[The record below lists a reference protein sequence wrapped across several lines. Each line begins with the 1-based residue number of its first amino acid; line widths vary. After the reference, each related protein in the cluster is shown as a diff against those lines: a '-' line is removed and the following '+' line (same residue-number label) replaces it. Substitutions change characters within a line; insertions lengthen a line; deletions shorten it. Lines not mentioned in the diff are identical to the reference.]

1 MVADLLITN
10 GTLVTA
16 DTQYAADILVRD
28 GRIEA
33 ILNSGSAPAAREV
46 VDAVG
51 LYVLPG
57 AIDVH
62 THVRD
67 PGLTW
72 KETWTTASRAA
83 AVGGVTTIFDMPN
96 TDPIVATP
104 EAVHGKLAAAAAQSC
119 VDFGV
124 YGVVLESTLHMLR
137 PMHAAGAVAFKLMMA
152 TDNPRM
158 PTPCDGA
165 VLEALGILAD
175 LRLRTTVHAENG
187 AILRWREARLR
198 AEGRSDAGAHLA
210 QHIDIAAVEATSR
223 IALFAEWTGAAIHI
237 AHENTRHSL
246 PVIAAAKTR
255 GVDLTVETCPH
266 YLFLS
271 TDDVARVGGMEMR
284 VKPPVR
290 EPGHA
295 TPLFEALRSGLI
307 DMLSTDHAPH
317 LPAEKRRPSIWD
329 CAPGFPG
336 VETSM
341 ALMLREVNA
350 GRLTLSQYVR
360 MACTAPARAFGL
372 AMKGTLDPGRDADIV
387 LVDMGRRG
395 TVRGEKL
402 QSLGRLTPFDG
413 FALHGLP
420 VRTLVRGRTVALNGA
435 PVAAEGWGRP
445 VSPARSSTGFGSTA
459 QTRQ

>member
-1 MVADLLITN
+1 MPIADLLITN
-10 GTLVTA
+10 GTLVTP
-16 DTQYAADILVRD
+16 DTQYPADLLVRD

-33 ILNSGSAPAAREV
+33 ILASGVAAPAHQV
-46 VDAVG
+46 IDAAG
-51 LYVLPG
+51 LHVLPG

-72 KETWTTASRAA
+72 KETWTSASRAA

-96 TDPIVATP
+96 TDPVVATP
-104 EAVHGKLAAAAAQSC
+104 EVAGKLAAAQAQSC

-124 YGVVLESTLHMLR
+124 YGVVLESTLSTLR
-137 PMHAAGAVAFKLMMA
+137 AMQAAGAVAFKLMLA
-152 TDNPRM
+152 TDNPHM

-165 VLEALGILAD
+165 VLDALAILAD
-175 LRLRTTVHAENG
+175 LGLRTTVHAENN
-187 AILRWREARLR
+187 AILRWREAQLR
-198 AEGRSDAGAHLA
+198 AAGRIDLGAHLE

-246 PVIAAAKTR
+246 PVIAAAKAR
-255 GVDLTVETCPH
+255 GVDMTVETCPH

-271 TDDVARVGGMEMR
+271 TDDAVRVGGMAMR

-295 TPLFEALRSGLI
+295 EPLFDALRSGLI
-307 DMLSTDHAPH
+307 DILSTDHAPH
-317 LPAEKRRPSIWD
+317 LVAEKRREAIWD

-350 GRLTLSQYVR
+350 GRLTLNEY
-360 MACTAPARAFGL
+360 AWRA
-372 AMKGTLDPGRDADIV
+372 TLRHGRSASRRKERSILERTPTSSWSTWPGRA
-387 LVDMGRRG
+387 
-395 TVRGEKL
+395 
-402 QSLGRLTPFDG
+402 SS
-413 FALHGLP
+413 
-420 VRTLVRGRTVALNGA
+420 
-435 PVAAEGWGRP
+435 AAT
-445 VSPARSSTGFGSTA
+445 SFNRSGG
-459 QTRQ
+459 